1 MKQAD
6 SIKGNSCFTRVEY
19 PYKRLRVSRGG
30 GGVLKKLEVIDNFLR
45 EIH

>member
-6 SIKGNSCFTRVEY
+6 SIKGNSSFTRVEF

-30 GGVLKKLEVIDNFLR
+30 LKKLEVIDNFLR